1 MPVTVVVGAQWGDEG
16 KGKVV
21 DLLSE
26 RSDVVARYQ
35 GGANAGHT
43 VVTQGRQLVLH
54 LVPAGILHPGVTCV
68 IGNGVVVDPW
78 ALIRELEEL
87 EAMGIAVDGRLLV
100 SQQAHLVL
108 PYHIEID
115 RFQEAVAEERIG
127 TTGRGIGPAYVD
139 KYARCGV
146 RVQDLRDPEALREAV
161 QRLTAAKNRLLTQ
174 VFGAAPL
181 DPEKIWAD
189 LLATR
194 PRILPLIADT
204 SAFLAQAIAG
214 GKRILAEG
222 AQGTLLDVDFG
233 TYPFVTSSSPTSGG
247 ACTGL
252 GIGPTFIDRVL
263 GVAKAYVT
271 RVGNGPLP
279 TELTGE
285 LGEALRRWGGE
296 YGATTGRPRR
306 CGWFDAVAA
315 RYAARVNGL
324 DALLITKLDVLD
336 QLETIRVCVAY
347 EVDGERLE
355 TFPADCALLSRARP
369 VYRDFAGWRRSICE
383 TTRWSDLPREAQHY
397 VRALEELCGTPIALL
412 SVGSER
418 GRTIIL
424 RDDLLP

>member
-26 RSDVVARYQ
+26 RSDIVARYQ

-43 VVTQGRQLVLH
+43 VVVGGQQFILH
-54 LVPAGILHPGVTCV
+54 LVPAGILHPKITCV

-78 ALIRELEEL
+78 ALVEEL
-87 EAMGIAVDGRLLV
+87 DQLGRLGVVVDGRLLV
-100 SQQAHLVL
+100 SHQAHLVL
-108 PYHIEID
+108 PYHQEID

-127 TTGRGIGPAYVD
+127 TTGRGIGPAYAD
-139 KYARCGV
+139 KYARCGI
-146 RVQDLRDPEALREAV
+146 RVQDLRDPHELREKVERATEV
-161 QRLTAAKNRLLTQ
+161 KNRLITQ
-174 VFGAAPL
+174 VFRGEPL
-181 DPEKIWAD
+181 DAAKVLEE
-189 LLATR
+189 LLR
-194 PRILPLIADT
+194 IRERILPLVADT
-204 SAFLAQAIAG
+204 SGFLARAISE

-247 ACTGL
+247 ACIGL
-252 GIGPTFIDRVL
+252 GIGPTQIDRVF
-263 GVAKAYVT
+263 GVVKAYVT

-279 TELTGE
+279 TELTDA
-285 LGEALRRWGGE
+285 LGQALRDWGGE

-324 DALLITKLDVLD
+324 DALLMTKLDVLD
-336 QLETIRVCVAY
+336 RLETIRVCVAY
-347 EVDGERLE
+347 ELDGERTE
-355 TFPADCALLSRARP
+355 DFPADCSLLARVRP
-369 VYRDFAGWRRSICE
+369 IYRDFPGWRKGTSE
-383 TTRWSDLPREAQHY
+383 ASRWADLPVEAQRY

-418 GRTIIL
+418 GRTVVL
-424 RDDLLP
+424 REDLLP